1 MSTVNAFNYSMAIQS
16 VNIVATGTAI
26 YLTGYIGRRTFYLC
40 GTAAIA
46 LFQIVLGVIGVAG
59 GSNGAIGVAIMMIMI
74 QLAFKLSVGPICYGI
89 IAEIPNSRLRNKT
102 VALARCA
109 YIATNIVCGQLIPR
123 MLNSGNGVSIL
134 DSTCTALRVE
144 HC

>member
-1 MSTVNAFNYSMAIQS
+1 MAFNYSMAIQS

-26 YLTGYIGRRTFYLC
+26 YLTGYVGRRTFYLC

-46 LFQIVLGVIGVAG
+46 LFQMVLGILGVAG
-59 GSNGAIGVAIMMIMI
+59 GSDVALGVAIMMIMI

-102 VALARCA
+102 IALARTS
-109 YIATNIVCGQLIPR
+109 YIVTNIVIGQLLPR
-123 MLNSGNGVSIL
+123 MLSPTVS
-134 DSTCTALRVE
+134 R
-144 HC
+144 HGPYQNF